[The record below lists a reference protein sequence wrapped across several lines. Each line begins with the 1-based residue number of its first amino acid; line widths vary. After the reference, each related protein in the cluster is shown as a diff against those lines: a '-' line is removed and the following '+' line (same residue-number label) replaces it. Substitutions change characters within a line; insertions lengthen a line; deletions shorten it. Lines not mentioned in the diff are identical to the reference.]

1 MVGSGRGTGMG
12 AAALLPL
19 AGWSMAGLGTE
30 RSTLRITASRSGEG
44 MPAAFSAGAAGGTTI
59 QAKGTGTKLAR
70 KFLGVSLAA
79 EKEMVFILTRIQ
91 DRTPIM
97 KAVMAQ
103 AGMQTKAQS
112 VAFSMPVTD
121 LAGLRQLEEDV

>member
-44 MPAAFSAGAAGGTTI
+44 MPAAFSAGAAGGLGAAGLFAFIAGTT
-59 QAKGTGTKLAR
+59 AA
-70 KFLGVSLAA
+70 LGAA
-79 EKEMVFILTRIQ
+79 ETAGSLWALGAAG
-91 DRTPIM
+91 TPS
-97 KAVMAQ
+97 A
-103 AGMQTKAQS
+103 
-112 VAFSMPVTD
+112 
-121 LAGLRQLEEDV
+121 